1 MLNENI
7 SWDYMVTWLQ
17 GVWRNQDDVELVAL
31 VSAKAAGRVSPGT
44 VHKKL
49 TK

>member
-1 MLNENI
+1 MDNNI

-17 GVWRNQDDVELVAL
+17 GVWRNQDDVEMVAL
-31 VSAKAAGRVSPGT
+31 VSAKAAGLVHPGI